1 MSNPVWLTGE
11 AIKRLNQD
19 NDQGYTP
26 DVVLQTLLSNLF
38 ATHNA
43 VNGLAMQEYTLTGTM
58 TTSEQEFHAVIDSFG
73 GQLIYNEIS
82 PKSGKLHIYVHDNFI
97 LKIQNASE
105 RYGSP
110 GDGIDKWLEVH
121 TNDKAVVEKFRDTF
135 KPILIRKIKKGVVFA
150 LASQAGNLKF
160 TAMGVAGAEII
171 KDNYTEEVQE
181 AYDDIV
187 KDLKTTS
194 PSGRLSII
202 DGPAGTGKT
211 HLVKALL
218 SDVKGMFVL
227 VSPDTIHELANPN
240 IIPLLI
246 ETRQENAKT
255 GEPIIFILEDADA
268 ALVPREGGNMGLIS
282 SLLNYT
288 DGIFGVL
295 FDLRVIATTNAK
307 KFQIEEALLRAGR
320 LSVQITVDAL
330 PVEDANR
337 IYHRLTKDESF
348 SFTEPVKLADVYAK
362 AHGNKMTKDK
372 SKKAP
377 KEPAKLGFG
386 AQ

>member
-1 MSNPVWLTGE
+1 MNNPVWLNAE

-43 VNGLAMQEYTLTGTM
+43 VNELTMWEYTIAGTM
-58 TTSEQEFHAVIDSFG
+58 TVSEKEFYEIVNSFG
-73 GQLIYNEIS
+73 GKLLYTEIS
-82 PKSGKLHIYVHDNFI
+82 PKSGKLHIYVNDKFI
-97 LKIQNASE
+97 FKVQNSSD

-110 GDGIDKWLEVH
+110 GDGLDKWIEVY
-121 TNDKAVVEKFRDTF
+121 TNEESLIKEFQKTF

-150 LASQAGNLKF
+150 LASQGGSLKF
-160 TAMGVAGAEII
+160 TSMGVAGSELI
-171 KDNYTEEVQE
+171 KDNYTAEVQD
-181 AYDDIV
+181 AYENIV
-187 KDLKTTS
+187 KDLKATE
-194 PSGRLSII
+194 PSGRLSIV

-211 HLVKALL
+211 HIVKALL
-218 SDVKGMFVL
+218 SEVKGMFVL

-240 IIPLLI
+240 IVPLLI

-288 DGIFGVL
+288 DGIFGAL

-307 KFQIEEALLRAGR
+307 KMHIEEALLRAGR
-320 LSVQITVDAL
+320 LSVQITVDEL

-337 IYHRLTKDESF
+337 IYFRLTSDDSF
-348 SFTEPVKLADVYAK
+348 KFTSPQKLADVYAK
-362 AHGNKMTKDK
+362 AHGNKMTKEK
-372 SKKAP
+372 SKKGP
-377 KEPAKLGFG
+377 KESAKLGFG
-386 AQ
+386 T

>member
-1 MSNPVWLTGE
+1 MNPIWLTGE

-26 DVVLQTLLSNLF
+26 DVVLQTLISNLF
-38 ATHNA
+38 ASYNA
-43 VNGLAMQEYTLTGTM
+43 VNELAMYEYTLAGTM
-58 TTSEQEFHAVIDSFG
+58 TVPEKEFMEIAESFG
-73 GQLIYNEIS
+73 GQLVYNELS
-82 PKSGKLHIYVHDNFI
+82 PKSGKLRIYVHNNFV
-97 LKIQNASE
+97 LKVQNSSD

-110 GDGIDKWLEVH
+110 GEGGDKWIEVY
-121 TNDKAVVEKFRDTF
+121 TSDKDLIDTFIKTF
-135 KPILIRKIKKGVVFA
+135 KPLLIRKIKRGVVFA
-150 LASQAGNLKF
+150 LASQGGNLKF
-160 TAMGVAGAEII
+160 TSMGVAGSDLV
-171 KDNYTEEVQE
+171 KDNYTFEVQE
-181 AYDDIV
+181 AYDEIV
-187 KDLKTTS
+187 KDLKAPT

-240 IIPLLI
+240 IVPLLI

-288 DGIFGVL
+288 DGIFGAL

-330 PVEDANR
+330 PKEDANR
-337 IYHRLTKDESF
+337 IYQRLSNDTSF

-362 AHGNKMTKDK
+362 AHGNKMTKEK
-372 SKKAP
+372 SSKLL
-377 KEPAKLGFG
+377 KEPGKLGFG
-386 AQ
+386 A